1 MKYINDRERHVGVF
15 VPCWL
20 LKRTEIS
27 DSAKV
32 LYAQLAFYTRPSGV
46 AFPKI
51 ATLCKDLGKTERTL
65 HRHLAELVSN
75 GLIERRRRGAN
86 QSNVYVKLD
95 HPWMHENV
103 PTDESLRDLPKVA
116 DTPEGSDKSV
126 SMDLPKVAGPIEE
139 KTRIRKSFLSENP
152 YVPTKRFQRPTQDE
166 VFDYGKEI
174 RLPKPQAEAFMDYH
188 DSKGWKVGSQPMKDW
203 KAAMRTWTRHFKERG
218 GTLLPK
224 ESQIKGRLQTDMIAE
239 HIAKHGPVPDFP
251 DDGELIQKMLR
262 GEA

>member
-1 MKYINDRERHVGVF
+1 MRF
-15 VPCWL
+15 VKLELTWYASEWL
-20 LKRTEIS
+20 LVLSGNARLCWVMLLCYAKGQGQAGRVKRLAPEIAARLWFVGEE
-27 DSAKV
+27 DV
-32 LYAQLAFYTRPSGV
+32 RQMELAALKDGAIAVEDGDWIV
-46 AFPKI
+46 ANWTHYQEDDGSKERMRRYR
-51 ATLCKDLGKTERTL
+51 ARLKSEQNVTDGDVTLR
-65 HRHLAELVSN
+65 
-75 GLIERRRRGAN
+75 
-86 QSNVYVKLD
+86 NVTCV
-95 HPWMHENV
+95 
-103 PTDESLRDLPKVA
+103 T
-116 DTPEGSDKSV
+116 T
-126 SMDLPKVAGPIEE
+126 EE
-139 KTRIRKSFLSENP
+139 KRGEEKRGEYNPPTPLKKGGGRKAVFS
-152 YVPTKRFQRPTQDE
+152 RPTQDE

>member
-1 MKYINDRERHVGVF
+1 MRF
-15 VPCWL
+15 VKLELTWYASEWL
-20 LKRTEIS
+20 LVLSGNARLCWVMLLCYAKGQGQAGRVKRLAPEIAARLWFVGEE
-27 DSAKV
+27 DVRKMELAAAKNGAIAV
-32 LYAQLAFYTRPSGV
+32 EDGDWIVANWHKYQGDETGADRQRRFRESKTGAECNGSNALRP
-46 AFPKI
+46 
-51 ATLCKDLGKTERTL
+51 LR
-65 HRHLAELVSN
+65 
-75 GLIERRRRGAN
+75 
-86 QSNVYVKLD
+86 NV
-95 HPWMHENV
+95 
-103 PTDESLRDLPKVA
+103 
-116 DTPEGSDKSV
+116 
-126 SMDLPKVAGPIEE
+126 EE
-139 KTRIRKSFLSENP
+139 KRGEEKRGEYNPPTPLKKGGGRKAVFS
-152 YVPTKRFQRPTQDE
+152 RPTQDE